1 MSLEELAVPSPAP
14 RFLHRDAG
22 AWAIVRPITKL
33 APFRNRLAIWFL
45 PQAPA
50 KDSPFNPGR
59 RSDPLLLKP
68 GVSSVAERG
77 IPASFS
83 QATPFSPS
91 DLLNNV
97 PGGAP
102 KKANS

>member
-1 MSLEELAVPSPAP
+1 MSLEVLPVPSPV
-14 RFLHRDAG
+14 HRDAG
-22 AWAIVRPITKL
+22 AWAIVRPIKKL

-77 IPASFS
+77 IPASFA